1 MPQKTM
7 PISLSDRQ
15 LIILPFFENIFN
27 NKHGSL
33 LVFGPS
39 PNGRASG
46 HARTPDCAA
55 ARLTAIHSLGH
66 ELSSEN
72 MYDKG
77 SARLGACSTPPALSL
92 LTAFITVFYTFCM
105 NRYIIVYGKKHFL

>member
-27 NKHGSL
+27 NKHGTF
-33 LVFGPS
+33 LVFGCS
-39 PNGRASG
+39 PNDRASG

-55 ARLTAIHSLGH
+55 ARLTAIHSCGYG
-66 ELSSEN
+66 LSSAYL
-72 MYDKG
+72 YDKG
-77 SARLGACSTPPALSL
+77 SAPLGACSTPPVLSL
-92 LTAFITVFYTFCM
+92 LSSQFFTLFV
-105 NRYIIVYGKKHFL
+105 

>member
-1 MPQKTM
+1 M

-39 PNGRASG
+39 PNGRGSG
-46 HARTPDCAA
+46 HVRTPDSAA
-55 ARLTAIHSLGH
+55 ARLTAIHSCGH

-72 MYDKG
+72 MYDKSSVRLASC
-77 SARLGACSTPPALSL
+77 SAPPALSL
-92 LTAFITVFYTFCM
+92 LLSQFFTLFV
-105 NRYIIVYGKKHFL
+105 